1 MSQAEELRHKE
12 SDRIGALCQELNV
25 LGGDAVET
33 QDGFIIHG
41 MGGLKGGSVDAHG
54 DHRLAMAL
62 ALAGL
67 AAQEPVIVNGAEAYY
82 ESFPDYPQ
90 VLQSLGA
97 EVSVEVVEA

>member
-1 MSQAEELRHKE
+1 
-12 SDRIGALCQELNV
+12 
-25 LGGDAVET
+25 
-33 QDGFIIHG
+33 

-82 ESFPDYPQ
+82 E
-90 VLQSLGA
+90 VLPRLPPGVA
-97 EVSVEVVEA
+97 IAGGRGERGDR